1 MGQITRLL
9 NVTSGNA
16 SLPRLVIYDA
26 SEILQ
31 QLLDWP
37 TLRAFFDFSDPST
50 MTESSGQVV
59 SVTDLTGTY
68 TATAESGERGT
79 YGAAAMNGQP
89 GLTMTGAE
97 RYNVPALMT
106 GAAKITVAAA
116 VQSTD
121 SGAATSRMVLA
132 DAATASQNLYVRTDA
147 LYHFNGAVALP
158 VSGMRDRPVNAI
170 WAINHDT
177 DAANLYADGLTAAG
191 TSPIVPMDG
200 AANIGAWN
208 DGVTSNR
215 FIGSLGYL
223 AIFDEDASQNA
234 TLRNLLDEYALRRW
248 RMA

>member
-37 TLRAFFDFSDPST
+37 TLRAFFDFSDRTT
-50 MTESSGQVV
+50 MTESGGQVV

-68 TATAESGERGT
+68 TATAASGERGT

-89 GLTMTGAE
+89 GLTLTGAQK
-97 RYNVPALMT
+97 YAVPALMGT
-106 GAAKITVAAA
+106 GTRNTIASAFMSTATDNVSQMLFADASTPAQNFYAGGDNLLMYSAA
-116 VQSTD
+116 VT
-121 SGAATSRMVLA
+121 
-132 DAATASQNLYVRTDA
+132 
-147 LYHFNGAVALP
+147 LP
-158 VSGMRDRPVNAI
+158 VAGLRNRTVNGI
-170 WAINHDT
+170 WTMNVDT
-177 DAANLYADGLTAAG
+177 DAASIYCDGLTIAG
-191 TSPIVPMDG
+191 TSTQPFISGD
-200 AANIGAWN
+200 ANIGAWHN
-208 DGVTSNR
+208 ASATNR
-215 FIGSLGYL
+215 WIGHLGYL

-248 RMA
+248 RLA